1 MENRTK
7 KKQVA
12 VYFYEEDIE
21 VIKKAVANINKVQDK
36 NGYIKIKTSTFISEY
51 ALTAAKDIV
60 KNGF

>member
-1 MENRTK
+1 MNKTK

-21 VIKKAVANINKVQDK
+21 IIKEAVAIVNKAQEEA
-36 NGYIKIKTSTFISEY
+36 GYIKIKTSAFISEH
-51 ALTAAKDIV
+51 ALVYAKDII